1 MYEKYISIKTIP
13 AGIILKRIADK
24 EHINQ
29 KQLSKKTGII
39 PQRINDYIK
48 GKRKLTPQVSLQL
61 EQALGITTPG
71 YFYIIQTQYE
81 ITQAKNKIELQ
92 KHPEIQK
99 FRKALFW
106 DTHIEKINWIA
117 NKNWVIQRVFEYG
130 NESEIQEIITFY
142 GKEIV
147 KNEFTTIQST
157 WKKEIREQN
166 YKIYIGHE

>member
-13 AGIILKRIADK
+13 AGTILKRIVDK

-29 KQLSKKTGII
+29 KQLSEKSGII
-39 PQRINDYIK
+39 PQRLNDYIK
-48 GKRKLTPQVSLQL
+48 GKRKFTPQVSLQL
-61 EQALGITTPG
+61 EKALGISMPG
-71 YFYIIQTQYE
+71 YFYVIQAQYE
-81 ITQAKNKIELQ
+81 ITQAKNNIELQ
-92 KHPEIQK
+92 NHPDIQK

-130 NESEIQEIITFY
+130 NEIEIKELIAFY

-147 KNEFTTIQST
+147 KNEIKNIQST
-157 WKKEIREQN
+157 WKKDSREQN
-166 YKIYIGHE
+166 FKTYIEHE